1 MKNRY
6 LCERRKQNTFG
17 GFFLFVS
24 IFPIHFKEKMQWLEL
39 HEWKSFIFLNI
50 SKLEAETEVLDLSW
64 DNAFSHVSYPYFF
77 IKESSEEEKKLNLPK
92 LCDSPITNL
101 KQHYS
106 FCFIGYTKEMFYCM
120 SFNQWMWG
128 EALPRGQKWEQR
140 KGIYNFQIHESS
152 YLLEA

>member
-1 MKNRY
+1 
-6 LCERRKQNTFG
+6 
-17 GFFLFVS
+17 
-24 IFPIHFKEKMQWLEL
+24 MQWLEL

-50 SKLEAETEVLDLSW
+50 SKLETETECW
-64 DNAFSHVSYPYFF
+64 ISHEIMHSHMFPSL
-77 IKESSEEEKKLNLPK
+77 ISSSKKVQEEKKLNLPK

-128 EALPRGQKWEQR
+128 EALPRGQKWMKR
-140 KGIYNFQIHESS
+140 KRIYDFSDSWVLMFVRSLTTHYKGLSQI
-152 YLLEA
+152 